1 MDNLPDGIEKR
12 AHPRID
18 KRFVIRFR
26 SHNNKDSKWAVSIL
40 NNISQSGCYFYSNIL
55 CEVGQLLDI
64 EIQIPALDDYMH
76 FVGEVKRVESQEV
89 VQITK
94 YGVGVYFQEME
105 EEKKK
110 KFLEMVDSPV
120 KQQKD
125 K

>member
-1 MDNLPDGIEKR
+1 MTDPSDQIEKR
-12 AHPRID
+12 VHPRID
-18 KRFVIRFR
+18 KRFVIRFKPHKR
-26 SHNNKDSKWAVSIL
+26 ENSKWEMSIL
-40 NNISQSGCYFYSNIL
+40 NNISQSGCFFYSNIL

-64 EIQIPALDDYMH
+64 EIQIPELNDCMY
-76 FVGEVKRVESQEV
+76 FVGEVKRVEPQEIV
-89 VQITK
+89 RTTK

-110 KFLEMVDSPV
+110 KFLEVLDLSI